1 MKASPIQVGLP
12 TEASAFQ
19 IAGSIDT
26 VLASFGWELGEHLN
40 AQLVAQ
46 RGPRWLDALREVRR
60 ANPRTRDLPLY
71 RKRFNIHDVAALVA
85 ETINNSDSPFREYL
99 PRGRDFYVAL
109 ERIADFRN
117 KKNHY
122 EELPTLARVREAAVI
137 VGKAA
142 QTIGLPM
149 ASQCAALVKRV
160 VALQEGSYA
169 PPAAVGADLS
179 AEVESLREAAKASA
193 AEVASLRA
201 EAKRLALLQDDDAK
215 ARAGLAKRLEDAE
228 AARELA
234 QAQLAT
240 ALDVREAVAAKERS
254 ASEFIPGIEP
264 GSEWPGDIPRRT
276 VRLLT
281 NVPDCVDLA
290 TRDLLSAEAGE
301 AAIAAAR
308 EWQKVLPHGGLV
320 HLTRAGQAVAPQG
333 AGWVYLGALDP
344 RR

>member
-1 MKASPIQVGLP
+1 MKASPIRVGLP

-26 VLASFGWELGEHLN
+26 VLAAFGWELGEHLN
-40 AQLVAQ
+40 EQLVAQ
-46 RGPRWLDALREVRR
+46 RGPGWLDALREVRR
-60 ANPRTRDLPLY
+60 AHPRTRDLPLY
-71 RKRFNIHDVAALVA
+71 RKRFNIHDVAALLA

-99 PRGRDFYVAL
+99 PRGRDFYSAL

-137 VGKAA
+137 VGRAA
-142 QTIGLPM
+142 QAIGLPVT
-149 ASQCAALVKRV
+149 SQCAALVKRV
-160 VALQEGSYA
+160 VALQEGSYT
-169 PPAAVGADLS
+169 PPVAVSADL
-179 AEVESLREAAKASA
+179 AKELESLREASKASS

-201 EAKRLALLQDDDAK
+201 EAKRLVLLQGDDAQT
-215 ARAGLAKRLEDAE
+215 RAELAKKLEDAE

-254 ASEFIPGIEP
+254 ESEFIPGIRP
-264 GSEWPGDIPRRT
+264 GSEWLGDIPRRT
-276 VRLLT
+276 VRLLA
-281 NVPDCVDLA
+281 NVPDCVDPA
-290 TRDLLSAEAGE
+290 TKDLLSAEAGD

-308 EWQKVLPHGGLV
+308 KWQRVLP
-320 HLTRAGQAVAPQG
+320 
-333 AGWVYLGALDP
+333 
-344 RR
+344 

>member
-12 TEASAFQ
+12 TEASQFQ

-26 VLASFGWELGEHLN
+26 VLAAFGWELGEHLN
-40 AQLVAQ
+40 EQLVAQ
-46 RGPRWLDALREVRR
+46 RGPRWLDALRELRR

-85 ETINNSDSPFREYL
+85 ETVNNSDSPFRDYL
-99 PRGRDFYVAL
+99 PRGRDFYDAL
-109 ERIADFRN
+109 GRIGDFRN

-149 ASQCAALVKRV
+149 TNQCAALVKRV
-160 VALQEGSYA
+160 VALQEGSYT
-169 PPAAVGADLS
+169 PPVAVSADLIKELE
-179 AEVESLREAAKASA
+179 ALREAASSSAS
-193 AEVASLRA
+193 EVATLRA
-201 EAKRLALLQDDDAK
+201 EAKRLALLQGDDAQ
-215 ARAGLAKRLEDAE
+215 ARADLAKKLEDAE

-234 QAQLAT
+234 QTQLST

-254 ASEFIPGIEP
+254 ESEFVSGVEP
-264 GSEWPGDIPRRT
+264 GAEWPGDIPRRT
-276 VRLLT
+276 LRLLS
-281 NVPDCVDLA
+281 NVPDCVDLS

-301 AAIAAAR
+301 TAIGAAR
-308 EWQKVLPHGGLV
+308 DWQQFLPHGGLV
-320 HLTRAGQAVAPQG
+320 HLTGAGQAIAAHG
-333 AGWVYLGALDP
+333 AGWIYLGALDA
-344 RR
+344 R